1 MPSVGGL
8 TLPAIARASRVTL
21 GKHAKI
27 LIATFVSLGLSSG
40 TTTAQDLLM
49 DKTLPLALAVEA
61 AQTALATCMEQ
72 GYRVSVAVVDRAGL
86 VRALIRADGAG
97 PHTLD
102 SSSRKAYTS
111 SSLRLSTMELGKMV
125 SQSPAIAGL
134 RDMNEQILILGG
146 GLPIK
151 AGEDVVGGIG
161 VGGAP
166 GGEKDEACA
175 QAGID
180 KIKARLK

>member
-1 MPSVGGL
+1 MPTVKASSYV
-8 TLPAIARASRVTL
+8 PAPKL
-21 GKHAKI
+21 AKALATA
-27 LIATFVSLGLSSG
+27 LIGLGLAAG
-40 TTTAQDLLM
+40 AATAQDLPLE
-49 DKTLPLALAVEA
+49 KTLPQALAVEA
-61 AQTALATCMEQ
+61 AQEALVVCQQQ

-86 VRALIRADGAG
+86 VRALLRADGAG

-111 SSLRLSTMELGKMV
+111 ASLRRATEELAKMV
-125 SQSPAIAGL
+125 AGDPAIAGL
-134 RDMNEQILILGG
+134 RDMNERILILGG

-151 AGEDVVGGIG
+151 AGEEVIGGIG

-166 GGEKDEACA
+166 GGDKDEACA
-175 QAGID
+175 QAGIG